1 MNWRLTRNGGLV
13 LFSALLMG
21 EQITSREAFGYMKRW
36 FQAPRI
42 EALEHAIRF
51 TAETRKG
58 RNSEV
63 TDLVQ
68 KFFEKT

>member
-1 MNWRLTRNGGLV
+1 MP
-13 LFSALLMG
+13 
-21 EQITSREAFGYMKRW
+21 REAFGYMKRW

-51 TAETRKG
+51 TAETRRG

-63 TDLVQ
+63 TGLVE